1 MQFLISIVITILI
14 VGVVAGALVY
24 LVRIAP
30 LIPQPI
36 KDIIIWIIIV
46 VAVLYLLS
54 ILVGMGSPVSLP
66 AFHSMRR

>member
-1 MQFLISIVITILI
+1 MPFLISLVITFLI
-14 VGVVAGALVY
+14 VGVVCGALVY

-46 VAVLYLLS
+46 VAVLYLLG
-54 ILVGMGSPVSLP
+54 ILVGMTSPVSLP
-66 AFHSMRR
+66 AFHRLGR